1 MNIFETLIESA
12 EMISNELQDLNKN
25 LLLLC
30 DAINNAVKS
39 QQDTAADGN
48 K

>member
-1 MNIFETLIESA
+1 MEDWTLMDSVEDLSYELRVMNR
-12 EMISNELQDLNKN
+12 N

-30 DAINNAVKS
+30 DTINNAVKS